1 MGPLIVGKERELGK
15 AQGEASLCVLCV
27 CVYIHMCGGWMHV
40 GMWRPEVDIACL
52 PLLLFSHWFICFQ
65 TRSLAGL
72 ELAGLARLTGRQ
84 DPGVLWSLP
93 LQHQDDRH
101 TQPYRLFYAR
111 TKVLMFAWQA
121 SF

>member
-1 MGPLIVGKERELGK
+1 
-15 AQGEASLCVLCV
+15 
-27 CVYIHMCGGWMHV
+27 MHV
-40 GMWRPEVDIACL
+40 GMWRPEVGIACL

-72 ELAGLARLTGRQ
+72 ELAGLSRLTGRQ

-121 SF
+121 SFGPSHLPSAGSLLCMVKGRDFDGVRKVLPD

>member
-27 CVYIHMCGGWMHV
+27 CVYIHMCGGGCTW
-40 GMWRPEVDIACL
+40 ACGGQRL
-52 PLLLFSHWFICFQ
+52 ALLVFLYCFSLTGLFAFRQGLS
-65 TRSLAGL
+65 GL